1 MPRGYNNY
9 SYVIDSSFQPFT
21 MQEMLVPFT
30 AYKEAAE
37 RDEAAYVELQDKA
50 DKFKYLSET
59 LPEGSKARDIYESY
73 ANQLQADAQDFVNNG
88 VSMNNRRSL
97 TNLKRNYSG
106 TIGRLAEADIALK
119 KEQELRRQLSA
130 KDPSMLYAI
139 DSSDLNIDKFLD
151 NQTPNLYSVSGT
163 DLYTKGA
170 AAGQAASK
178 RIYSAGDEGS
188 TLGGYYRD
196 YVQKMGYTPEQLARF
211 GAQIANDFASTVQDL
226 PELQQAAN
234 QILEANG
241 VNANLSGETLRQA
254 QQQVIRGIIDGSV
267 YTESHNPTRDLG
279 KMTATEA
286 AADARAKATQNM
298 QQEEFNMRKQDWEDR
313 RRLTYTFDEQGN
325 VTGFNPEYI
334 GGNYEVDPNTGKL
347 KKKSTSTQS
356 SEEKK
361 EIQKENKKQAALLK
375 LEKKDLA
382 HNSGFDVTFGDDR
395 HHYEYIGALA
405 NSRGKWRQGAIGDDV
420 PGHGWGL
427 FSSSNVESKW
437 GNFSAE
443 GSDSEEMRVL
453 SADQIN
459 RVLQSDP
466 GLLEAFNT
474 RVDAYLKERGI
485 DPNSEEAQSLDIQII
500 EVPNEKDS
508 KKVGYLIAIH

>member
-1 MPRGYNNY
+1 MAYRHGNY
-9 SYVIDSSFQPFT
+9 DFVIDSSFTPFT

-59 LPEGSKARDIYESY
+59 LPKGSKARDIYESY

-88 VSMNNRRSL
+88 VSMSNRRNL
-97 TNLKRNYSG
+97 TNLKRNYSS
-106 TIGRLAEADIALK
+106 TIGRLAEADVALK

-139 DSSDLNIDKFLD
+139 NGNDLNIDKFLD

-178 RIYSAGDEGS
+178 RIYFAGDQGS

-196 YVQKMGYTPEQLARF
+196 YVQKMGYTPEDLMRF
-211 GAQIANDFASTVQDL
+211 GNQISADFAAQVSVL

-267 YTESHNPTRDLG
+267 YTESHNPTRDPGIPSWSEKRADERAEEEMLFNRSING
-279 KMTATEA
+279 YEKINGRWIYNPQKDQKVAQTAAIA
-286 AADARAKATQNM
+286 AAKNNGKSGSSRGSSSEYGAINQQVTRVSWKGNNPNDLNGDADDDVDVVPLDKDESYVGVPYDYDDLPQYAKN
-298 QQEEFNMRKQDWEDR
+298 KVDKI
-313 RRLTYTFDEQGN
+313 
-325 VTGFNPEYI
+325 I
-334 GGNYEVDPNTGKL
+334 GKKGNYDNYIYYFKPF
-347 KKKSTSTQS
+347 
-356 SEEKK
+356 EK
-361 EIQKENKKQAALLK
+361 
-375 LEKKDLA
+375 
-382 HNSGFDVTFGDDR
+382 
-395 HHYEYIGALA
+395 
-405 NSRGKWRQGAIGDDV
+405 
-420 PGHGWGL
+420 GL
-427 FSSSNVESKW
+427 FNDK
-437 GNFSAE
+437 
-443 GSDSEEMRVL
+443 
-453 SADQIN
+453 
-459 RVLQSDP
+459 
-466 GLLEAFNT
+466 EA
-474 RVDAYLKERGI
+474 
-485 DPNSEEAQSLDIQII
+485 SLDI
-500 EVPNEKDS
+500 VPRKIQKDNVEEDDS
-508 KKVGYLIAIH
+508 DFDFSAQ